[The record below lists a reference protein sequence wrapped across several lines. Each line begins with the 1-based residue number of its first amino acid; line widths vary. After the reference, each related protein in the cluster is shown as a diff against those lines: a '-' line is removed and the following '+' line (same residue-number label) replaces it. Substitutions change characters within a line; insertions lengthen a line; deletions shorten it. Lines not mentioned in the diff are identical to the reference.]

1 MDLSENILFIR
12 SFPSMDILPLFCEID
27 DFCRVF
33 EKLYQHRALSNGKKR
48 NRATRLS
55 QSEVMTILVMYHQ
68 SGYKNLKAFYL
79 EEILRHRY
87 AEFPTLCSYQRFVQ
101 LQSRC
106 VLPLFFY
113 LLIKRGSCT
122 GISFI
127 DATPLKVCHNL
138 RIRSHKVFA
147 GSATRD
153 KSSTGWY
160 FGFKLH
166 LAINERGEILGF
178 YLTAAN
184 VDERVPTD
192 WITQNLTGK
201 LIADKGYISKDLFEK
216 LMSRGLR
223 LITKLRKNMK
233 NRFVEI
239 EDKILLRKRAII
251 ETVNDQLKNISNIE
265 HSRHRSMW
273 NFLGNVAAGLIAYSW
288 KEKKPSLNLNFKKT
302 VPAIVI

>member
-1 MDLSENILFIR
+1 MDLSENILFNR

-27 DFCRVF
+27 DFCKVF
-33 EKLYQHRALSNGKKR
+33 ERLSQPKAISNGKQR

-55 QSEVMTILVMYHQ
+55 QSEVMTILVLYHA

-79 EEILRHRY
+79 EEIVRHHS
-87 AEFPTLCSYQRFVQ
+87 AEFPGLCSYQRFVQ
-101 LQSRC
+101 LQMRC
-106 VLPLFFY
+106 VMPLFFY
-113 LLIKRGSCT
+113 LLTKRGNCT

-138 RIRSHKVFA
+138 RIPSHKVFR
-147 GSATRD
+147 GSAARD

-160 FGFKLH
+160 YGFKLH

-178 YLTAAN
+178 YITAAN
-184 VDERVPTD
+184 VDERQMTD
-192 WITQNLTGK
+192 WITQGLTGK
-201 LIADKGYISKDLFEK
+201 LIGDKGYLSQTLFEK
-216 LMSRGLR
+216 LMTRGLK
-223 LITKLRKNMK
+223 LITKVRRNMK
-233 NRFVEI
+233 NKLVEL

-265 HSRHRSMW
+265 HTRHRSLW

-288 KEKKPSLNLNFKKT
+288 KEKKPSLNLKRT
-302 VPAIVI
+302 VPSIVL

>member
-1 MDLSENILFIR
+1 
-12 SFPSMDILPLFCEID
+12 MDILPLFCEID
-27 DFCRVF
+27 DFYKVF
-33 EKLYQHRALSNGKKR
+33 EKISAGRSLTNGR
-48 NRATRLS
+48 RRRRATRLS
-55 QSEVMTILVMYHQ
+55 LSEVMTILVLYHS

-79 EEILRHRY
+79 EKIMCHHQRD
-87 AEFPTLCSYQRFVQ
+87 FPGLCSYRRFVQ

-113 LLIKRGSCT
+113 LLTKRGNCT

-127 DATPLKVCHNL
+127 DATALKVCHNL
-138 RIRSHKVFA
+138 RIPSHRTFR

-166 LAINERGEILGF
+166 LAISDCGEILGF

-184 VDERVPTD
+184 VDERVTAD

-201 LIADKGYISKDLFEK
+201 LVGDKGYISSSLFEK
-216 LMSRGLR
+216 LMSRGLK
-223 LITKLRKNMK
+223 LITRLRSNMK
-233 NRFVEI
+233 NRFVEM
-239 EDKILLRKRAII
+239 EDKILLRKRALI

-265 HSRHRSMW
+265 HSRHRSLW
-273 NFLGNVAAGLIAYSW
+273 NFLGNLAAGLIAYSW
-288 KEKKPSLNLNFKKT
+288 KEKKPSLNLNFKRT
-302 VPAIVI
+302 VSAFVI

>member
-1 MDLSENILFIR
+1 ME
-12 SFPSMDILPLFCEID
+12 ILPLFCEID
-27 DFCRVF
+27 DFLKVF
-33 EKLYQHRALSNGKKR
+33 EKLYQPKALPNGKR
-48 NRATRLS
+48 TRRRATRLS
-55 QSEVMTILVMYHQ
+55 QAEVMTILVLYHA

-79 EEILRHRY
+79 EEIARHHKS
-87 AEFPTLCSYQRFVQ
+87 EFPDLCSYERFVQ

-106 VLPLFFY
+106 VMPLFFY
-113 LLIKRGSCT
+113 LLAKRGQCT

-138 RIRSHKVFA
+138 RIPSHKVFR

-184 VDERVPTD
+184 VDERLTVD
-192 WITQNLTGK
+192 WMTQNLIGK
-201 LIADKGYISKDLFEK
+201 LIGDKGYISQSLFET
-216 LMSRGLR
+216 LMKRGLQ
-223 LITKLRKNMK
+223 LITKLRSNMK
-233 NRFVEI
+233 NRFIEM
-239 EDKILLRKRAII
+239 EDKLLLRKRALI

-265 HSRHRSMW
+265 HTRHRSLW
-273 NFLGNVAAGLIAYSW
+273 NFLGNLASGLIAYSW
-288 KEKKPSLNLNFKKT
+288 KEKKPSLNLNFKTT
-302 VPAIVI
+302 VSTIVL